1 MVPPCGED
9 AFFQSNGESPPVVSE
24 RVSGTG
30 GSAFIIVRLSG
41 FDASIRND
49 TCHRC
54 REGDRAKNKAHKSV
68 PCVLYNGRDNT
79 MQWSGL
85 RGSNSLPPPW
95 QGGAL
100 PDELNPHFVY
110 LKNISVPLVKAYTQ
124 RAMLF
129 PISGTT
135 LHQKHGDLD
144 GIRTHDLC
152 RDRAAF

>member
-1 MVPPCGED
+1 MRLCRAQMVPPCGED

-100 PDELNPHFVY
+100 PDELNPHPEHVAINCYYSKPMTYSMVPPIGIEPMTRGF
-110 LKNISVPLVKAYTQ
+110 SVPCST
-124 RAMLF
+124 
-129 PISGTT
+129 
-135 LHQKHGDLD
+135 D
-144 GIRTHDLC
+144 
-152 RDRAAF
+152 

>member
-1 MVPPCGED
+1 MRLCRAQMMPPCGED

-30 GSAFIIVRLSG
+30 GTAFIIVCLSG

-100 PDELNPHFVY
+100 PDELNPHPEHVAVNCYYSEPMTYSMVPPIGIEPMTRGF
-110 LKNISVPLVKAYTQ
+110 SVPCST
-124 RAMLF
+124 
-129 PISGTT
+129 
-135 LHQKHGDLD
+135 D
-144 GIRTHDLC
+144 
-152 RDRAAF
+152 